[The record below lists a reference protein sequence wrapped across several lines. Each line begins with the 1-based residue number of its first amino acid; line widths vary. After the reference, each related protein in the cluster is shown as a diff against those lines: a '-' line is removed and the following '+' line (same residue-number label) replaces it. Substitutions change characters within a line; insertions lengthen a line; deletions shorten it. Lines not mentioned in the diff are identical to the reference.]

1 MCAIL
6 RPDRQWLT
14 HTAVGLA
21 LLVNVPSGFLLTPR
35 VYGVKHLTA
44 PGVAL

>member
-6 RPDRQWLT
+6 RTDRQWLT